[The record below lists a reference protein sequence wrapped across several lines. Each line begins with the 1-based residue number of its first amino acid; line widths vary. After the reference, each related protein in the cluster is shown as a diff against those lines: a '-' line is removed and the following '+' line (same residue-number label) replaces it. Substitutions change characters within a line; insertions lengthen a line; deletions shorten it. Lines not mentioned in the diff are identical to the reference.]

1 MTVSRLTRLLT
12 ASLGYRFATKL
23 EIFLNIIGIVC
34 AVAAGAA
41 QVCMCVLRHS
51 LN

>member
-1 MTVSRLTRLLT
+1 LITL
-12 ASLGYRFATKL
+12 LGYRFATKL

-41 QVCMCVLRHS
+41 QVWIYILGHGY
-51 LN
+51 N